1 MKMCL
6 KSCFEILV
14 VRENQDRI
22 ETLEIRFV
30 FLPSLYWRGAAG
42 GQNLFTILQ
51 TENGRLVTSGEPLEL
66 TKAAQSSPHIMT
78 NATKERWQLI
88 VAGNSHLRGTE
99 APICWPDAISGEVF
113 CLPGACIRDNTM
125 RLPSPPLSA
134 ISHCCFFYSILHF
147 SSRYFC
153 TAMYFF
159 PNVRLLSFAS

>member
-1 MKMCL
+1 MMQFPPPGQAPSKSSPLGWDCTSLMKMCL

-22 ETLEIRFV
+22 ETLEINFI

-78 NATKERWQLI
+78 NATKER
-88 VAGNSHLRGTE
+88 
-99 APICWPDAISGEVF
+99 
-113 CLPGACIRDNTM
+113 
-125 RLPSPPLSA
+125 
-134 ISHCCFFYSILHF
+134 
-147 SSRYFC
+147 
-153 TAMYFF
+153 
-159 PNVRLLSFAS
+159 